1 MENSRIGAT
10 GSHGPKDFGPQ
21 DAAYAELVWRHERT
35 AGRSLYRQTL
45 SYDLTPGLS
54 CPLDGTVTRL
64 IAPNASV
71 MTGPG
76 TNTYLIHSGG
86 ECAVIDPGPADPAH
100 IHAIVAAARGQIGWI
115 LCTHTH
121 TDHAEGVVMLQK
133 ATGAKVAAMPMAPG
147 VSESDAGEH
156 NVELELERVLTEGD
170 VLQLGGESV
179 RVLFT
184 PGHASNH
191 LCFLLPHSGMLFTGD
206 HIMQGSTVVIWP
218 PDGNMRAY
226 IQSLQRLLTLELN
239 ILAPG
244 HGYLIGHPHTEA
256 QRLIQHRLGR
266 ETKVRN
272 GLIQAGGH
280 ASLETLLPLV
290 YNDVPKSLYPVAAR
304 SLEAHLNKLIEE
316 GEVRHQNG
324 SYRMLSGPG

>member
-1 MENSRIGAT
+1 MTNFIDAIGAN
-10 GSHGPKDFGPQ
+10 GSKSFGPN
-21 DAAYAELVWRHERT
+21 DAPYAELTWIRDRLGPGLRELT
-35 AGRSLYRQTL
+35 
-45 SYDLTPGLS
+45 YDLLPGVPR
-54 CPLDGTVTRL
+54 PLEPGVIRL

-76 TNTYLIHSGG
+76 TNTYLVGTR
-86 ECAVIDPGPADPAH
+86 ERAVIDPGPANLEH
-100 IHAIVAAARGQIGWI
+100 IEAIVAAGGGQIRWI

-121 TDHAEGVVMLQK
+121 VDHAAGVAMLQK

-156 NVELELERVLTEGD
+156 NAELVLDRILAEGD
-170 VLQLGGESV
+170 LLDIGGTPL

-191 LCFLLPHSGMLFTGD
+191 LCFLLPETGMLFTGD

-218 PDGNMRAY
+218 PDGNMRTY

-244 HGYLIGHPHTEA
+244 HGYLIGQPHSEA
-256 QRLIQHRLGR
+256 QRLVQHRLGR
-266 ETKVRN
+266 ETKVRQ
-272 GLIQAGGH
+272 GLAQAGGPITLK
-280 ASLETLLPLV
+280 ALLPLV
-290 YNDVPKSLYPVAAR
+290 YDDVPKTLYSMAAR
-304 SLEAHLNKLIEE
+304 SLEAHLVKLVEE
-316 GEVRHQNG
+316 NEVRFQEG
-324 SYRMLSGPG
+324 VYFRSG

>member
-1 MENSRIGAT
+1 MTEDPRINAT
-10 GSHGPKDFGPQ
+10 GSYGPKDFGPE
-21 DAAYAELVWRHERT
+21 AAPYAELAWRHARSGSRT
-35 AGRSLYRQTL
+35 LYRQAL
-45 SYDLTPGLS
+45 SYDLTPGVP
-54 CPLDGTVTRL
+54 CPLDGAVTRL

-76 TNTYLIHSGG
+76 TNTYLIGTG
-86 ECAVIDPGPADPAH
+86 QRAVIDPGPADPTH
-100 IHAIVAAARGQIGWI
+100 IQAIVAAAGGPIGWI

-121 TDHAEGVVMLQK
+121 VDHAAGVLMLQK

-156 NVELELERVLTEGD
+156 NVEIELDRVLTEGD
-170 VLQLGGESV
+170 ELEIGNVPV

-191 LCFLLPHSGMLFTGD
+191 LCFLLPESGMLFTGD

-226 IQSLQRLLTLELN
+226 IQSLQRLLALELN

-244 HGYLIGHPHTEA
+244 HGYLIGRPHAEA
-256 QRLIQHRLGR
+256 QRLIQHRLDR
-266 ETKVRN
+266 ETKVRQ
-272 GLIQAGGH
+272 GLMQAGGH
-280 ASLETLLPLV
+280 ATLEALLPLV
-290 YNDVPKSLYPVAAR
+290 YKDVPKSLYPVAVR

-316 GEVRHQNG
+316 GEVRHQG
-324 SYRMLSGPG
+324 GLYWTLGGPG

>member
-1 MENSRIGAT
+1 MENSRIDAT
-10 GSHGPKDFGPQ
+10 GSNGPKDFGPE
-21 DAAYAELVWRHERT
+21 DVPYAELAWRRERSAART
-35 AGRSLYRQTL
+35 LYRQAL
-45 SYDLTPGLS
+45 SYDLTPGLP
-54 CPLDGTVTRL
+54 CPLDGAVTRL

-76 TNTYLIHSGG
+76 TNTYLIGTG
-86 ECAVIDPGPADPAH
+86 ERAVIDPGPADPTH
-100 IHAIVAAARGQIGWI
+100 IQAIVAAAGGPIGWI

-121 TDHAEGVVMLQK
+121 VDHAGGVLMLQK
-133 ATGAKVAAMPMAPG
+133 ATGAKVAAMPMAAG

-156 NVELELERVLTEGD
+156 NVEIELDHVLTEGD
-170 VLQLGGESV
+170 ELEIGDVPV

-191 LCFLLPHSGMLFTGD
+191 LCFLLPESGMLFTGD

-226 IQSLQRLLTLELN
+226 IQSLQRLLAVEIN

-244 HGYLIGHPHTEA
+244 HGYLIGRPHAEA
-256 QRLIQHRLGR
+256 QRLIQHRLSR
-266 ETKVRN
+266 ETKVRQ
-272 GLIQAGGH
+272 GLMQAGGH
-280 ASLETLLPLV
+280 ATLEALLPLV
-290 YNDVPKSLYPVAAR
+290 YTDVPKSLYPVAVR

-316 GEVRHQNG
+316 GEARHQG
-324 SYRMLSGPG
+324 GLYWKLGGPG